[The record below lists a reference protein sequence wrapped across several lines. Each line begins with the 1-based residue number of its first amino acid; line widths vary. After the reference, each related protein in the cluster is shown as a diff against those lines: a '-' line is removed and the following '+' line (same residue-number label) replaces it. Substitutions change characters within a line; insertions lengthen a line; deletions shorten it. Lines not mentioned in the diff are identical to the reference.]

1 MSVLLLQAEFDAG
14 LVDLSEF
21 DTDVHVVTGRI
32 LMDCGPICLINTCMW
47 FYCLTL
53 IQTCRVIAGT
63 CFRKDA
69 WGETSTKLIRN
80 QSFLMLRDLTSCQVD
95 RE

>member
-32 LMDCGPICLINTCMW
+32 LIDCGPICLINTCMW

-53 IQTCRVIAGT
+53 IQTCRVITGT

-69 WGETSTKLIRN
+69 WGPDFYQIDKEPKFSN
-80 QSFLMLRDLTSCQVD
+80 VEGSDFLPS
-95 RE
+95 